1 MRYQMA
7 RILCNR
13 QRMRCAAW
21 FSGWSLGVLLTGSVV
36 MSQTPALP
44 GASVTEF
51 ECVIEPQQVVK
62 LASPVVGVIARL
74 DVDRG
79 DVVRQG
85 QIVGKIEDAVEAA
98 ALALS
103 RARATNEYAVK
114 SAEARVRFLRRKHGR
129 MNELHTKSIGSLAS
143 LEEAEA
149 EMQVAEQ
156 QLREAHLNRELA
168 SLDVAHAEE
177 VLKQRTL
184 RSPIDGVVVERLL
197 VPGEYRNEQSPV
209 LTLAQIDPLRVEVF
223 VPTAYHGQIRVGSE
237 AEVRPEQPIGGVHV
251 AKVTVVDH
259 VIDAASGMFGVRLT
273 LPNPQLAL
281 PAGIRCNVTFAMQP
295 PGPVPALIA
304 SDAPSKE

>member
-1 MRYQMA
+1 MRYQTA

-13 QRMRCAAW
+13 QRMRYVTW
-21 FSGWSLGVLLTGSVV
+21 FLGWSLGVLLTGSVV
-36 MSQTPALP
+36 LSQALALP
-44 GASVTEF
+44 GASATEF
-51 ECVIEPQQVVK
+51 ECVIEPQQFVK

-79 DVVRQG
+79 DFVRQG

-114 SAEARVRFLRRKHGR
+114 SAEARVRFLRGKHGR
-129 MNELHTKSIGSLAS
+129 MSELHTKSISSLAS

-149 EMQVAEQ
+149 EAQVAEQ

-168 SLDVAHAEE
+168 NLDVAHAEE

-223 VPTAYHGQIRVGSE
+223 VPTAHYGQIRVGSE
-237 AEVRPEQPIGGVHV
+237 AEVRPEQPIGGVYV

-295 PGPVPALIA
+295 SRATPAQIA
-304 SDAPSKE
+304 SDAKE

>member
-1 MRYQMA
+1 MA
-7 RILCNR
+7 KILCNGKH
-13 QRMRCAAW
+13 MRRAVRC
-21 FSGWSLGVLLTGSVV
+21 SVLSLGVLLTGSVV
-36 MSQTPALP
+36 MSQTPALRTP
-44 GASVTEF
+44 SATEF
-51 ECVIEPQQVVK
+51 ECVIEPQQIVK

-79 DVVRQG
+79 DLVREG
-85 QIVGKIEDAVEAA
+85 QIVGKIEDGVEAA
-98 ALALS
+98 TLALA
-103 RARATNEYAVK
+103 RARATNEYAAK

-129 MNELHTKSIGSLAS
+129 MSELHTKSISSLAS

-149 EMQVAEQ
+149 EAQVAEQ

-168 SLDVAHAEE
+168 NLDVAHAEE

-184 RSPIDGVVVERLL
+184 RSPIDGVVIERLL

-209 LTLAQIDPLRVEVF
+209 LTLAQLDPLRVEVF
-223 VPTAYHGQIRVGSE
+223 VPTAHYGQIRVGSD
-237 AEVRPEQPIGGVHV
+237 AEVRPEQPIGGVYV

-259 VIDAASGMFGVRLT
+259 VIDAASGMFGVRLI

-295 PGPVPALIA
+295 SEATQALIA
-304 SDAPSKE
+304 GDASSKE

>member
-1 MRYQMA
+1 MA
-7 RILCNR
+7 RILCNCKR
-13 QRMRCAAW
+13 LRCIARC
-21 FSGWSLGVLLTGSVV
+21 SGWLLGVLLAGSMV
-36 MSQTPALP
+36 MSPTLALP
-44 GASVTEF
+44 GTSVSEF

-85 QIVGKIEDAVEAA
+85 QIVGKIEDGVEAA
-98 ALALS
+98 ALALA
-103 RARATNEYAVK
+103 RARATNESAVK

-129 MNELHTKSIGSLAS
+129 MDELHTKSVGSLAS

-149 EMQVAEQ
+149 EAQVAEQ
-156 QLREAHLNRELA
+156 QLKEAHLNRELA

-223 VPTAYHGQIRVGSE
+223 VPTAHYGQIHVGSD
-237 AEVRPEQPIGGVHV
+237 AEVRPEQPIGGVHI
-251 AKVTVVDH
+251 ARVTVVDH
-259 VIDAASGMFGVRLT
+259 VLDAASGTFGVRLT
-273 LPNPQLAL
+273 LPNPQLSL

-295 PGPVPALIA
+295 PGAVPALIA
-304 SDAPSKE
+304 GDVPPKE

>member
-1 MRYQMA
+1 MA
-7 RILCNR
+7 RVLCNC
-13 QRMRCAAW
+13 QRLRCVARC
-21 FSGWSLGVLLTGSVV
+21 SGWSLGVLLAGSMV
-36 MSQTPALP
+36 MSPTLALP
-44 GASVTEF
+44 GASVSEF

-85 QIVGKIEDAVEAA
+85 QIVGKIEDGVEAA
-98 ALALS
+98 ALALA
-103 RARATNEYAVK
+103 RARATNESAVK

-129 MNELHTKSIGSLAS
+129 MDELHTKSVGSLAS

-149 EMQVAEQ
+149 EAQVAEQ
-156 QLREAHLNRELA
+156 QLKEAHLNRELT

-237 AEVRPEQPIGGVHV
+237 GEVRPEQPIGGVHV

-295 PGPVPALIA
+295 PGAVPALIA
-304 SDAPSKE
+304 GDVPPKE

>member
-1 MRYQMA
+1 
-7 RILCNR
+7 
-13 QRMRCAAW
+13 MRCVV
-21 FSGWSLGVLLTGSVV
+21 SGWSLGVLLTGSVG
-36 MSQTPALP
+36 MSPAPALP
-44 GASVTEF
+44 GAGVTEF

-197 VPGEYRNEQSPV
+197 VPGEYRNEQKSGAHSGADRSAAGRSLRANRVPWADPRRQRGRGEARTANRRCPRREESPSS
-209 LTLAQIDPLRVEVF
+209 T
-223 VPTAYHGQIRVGSE
+223 
-237 AEVRPEQPIGGVHV
+237 
-251 AKVTVVDH
+251 
-259 VIDAASGMFGVRLT
+259 M
-273 LPNPQLAL
+273 
-281 PAGIRCNVTFAMQP
+281 
-295 PGPVPALIA
+295 
-304 SDAPSKE
+304 